1 MHIVPSQAIEDLFSR
16 QYGLVNVTL
25 SDESYLAPTM
35 EWVTGTLASTWSSV
49 KTVLG
54 INEYIVDARDC
65 DDYTTMCAAYVRIL
79 HGLTVKAENLPSS
92 GIAFGEFWF
101 TSHNGP
107 HALNVFLVAEDGRL
121 TMNFFE
127 PQTGKL
133 EILSDNEIKSAMFIR
148 F

>member
-1 MHIVPSQAIEDLFSR
+1 MPSQAIEDLFNR
-16 QYGLVNVTL
+16 QYGLTNVTL
-25 SDESYLAPTM
+25 SDESYLAPTLD
-35 EWVTGTLASTWSSV
+35 WVTGTLASTWSSL
-49 KTVLG
+49 KTTLG
-54 INEYIVDARDC
+54 INDYIVDARDC

-101 TSHNGP
+101 ISHSGP
-107 HALNVFLVAEDGRL
+107 HAINVFLVVGDNGL
-121 TMNFFE
+121 MINFFE

-133 EILSDNEIKSAMFIR
+133 AILSDNEIKSAMFIR